1 MARESES
8 GLPIEP
14 VYGPDALTGWDAE
27 EKLGEPGKYPFTRGV
42 YPTMYTGRPWTMR
55 QYAGFGTA
63 MESNARYK
71 QLIANG
77 TMGLSVAF
85 DLPTQMGHDSDA
97 PIASGE
103 VGKVGVAIDSIDDMR
118 VLFGGIPLDKV
129 STSMTINAPAA
140 LLLLL
145 YQLVAEEQ
153 GVSADKLTG
162 TIQND
167 VLKEYIA
174 RGTYIFPP
182 KPSLRLIADIFK
194 YCKAEIPKWNTISI
208 SGYHMAEAGASPAQE
223 IAFTLADGIEYVR
236 TAVAAGMDVDDF
248 APRLSFFFVARTTIL
263 EEVAKFRAARRI
275 WARVMK
281 EEFGAKNPKSLMLRF
296 HTQTAGV
303 QLTAQQPEVN
313 LVRVAV
319 QGLGAVLGGT
329 QSLHTNSFD
338 EAIALPTDKS
348 ARLAL
353 RTQQVLAYETDVTAT
368 VDPFAG
374 SYVVEK
380 MTDDVEA
387 AALELMGKVEDLGG
401 AVNAIEHGFQKSEIE
416 RSAYR
421 IAQETD
427 SGERVVVGVNRFQ
440 LDEEEPYEPLRVDPA
455 IEAQQADR
463 LAKLRAERDQQA
475 VDTALAALKKAA
487 EGEDNV
493 LYPMKD
499 ALRAGRRWARCAT
512 RCARSGV
519 RTCPRTP
526 SEPGRP
532 LVRVPAGDGGRPPGR
547 AVGRSARRPEPAQVA
562 ADALR
567 SGPGPAHVPV
577 RPHQEQAR
585 PVRPECRPAHHPHRL
600 RHVRGVDA
608 QRQQRPVR
616 SAEGVEEAYA
626 VHGPVRRPVPGPH
639 RALGDRRPGL
649 RRQGRV
655 PVAQPQ
661 LPCRPAAP
669 HLAPVDAGRQLQHPR
684 GDRAPLL
691 LVTVQQSGRGPARQH
706 RAQLPAQVV
715 GVLDAGVQALSARR

>member
-1 MARESES
+1 MTRESES

-14 VYGPDALTGWDAE
+14 VYGPDTLDGWNPDD
-27 EKLGEPGKYPFTRGV
+27 KLGEPGAYPFTRGV

-63 MESNARYK
+63 TESNARYK

-85 DLPTQMGHDSDA
+85 DLPTQMGYDSDA

-153 GVSADKLTG
+153 GVPAGKLTG

-182 KPSLRLIADIFK
+182 GPSLRLIADIFK
-194 YCKAEIPKWNTISI
+194 YCRAEIPKWNTISI

-248 APRLSFFFVARTTIL
+248 APRLSFFFVARTTVL

-319 QGLGAVLGGT
+319 QGLAAVLGGT

-387 AALELMGKVEDLGG
+387 AAVALMRKVEDLGG
-401 AVNAIEHGFQKSEIE
+401 AVHAIERGFQKNEIE
-416 RSAYR
+416 RNAYR
-421 IAQETD
+421 IALETD
-427 SGERVVVGVNRFQ
+427 SAERVVVGVNRFQ

-455 IEAQQADR
+455 IEAQQAAR
-463 LAKLRAERDQQA
+463 LAKLRAERDQGA
-475 VDTALAALKKAA
+475 VDMALAELRKAA
-487 EGEDNV
+487 EGTDNV
-493 LYPMKD
+493 LYPMKAALKARATVGEVCD
-499 ALRAGRRWARCAT
+499 ALR
-512 RCARSGV
+512 GV
-519 RTCPRTP
+519 WGTYEP
-526 SEPGRP
+526 SD
-532 LVRVPAGDGGRPPGR
+532 VF
-547 AVGRSARRPEPAQVA
+547 
-562 ADALR
+562 
-567 SGPGPAHVPV
+567 
-577 RPHQEQAR
+577 
-585 PVRPECRPAHHPHRL
+585 
-600 RHVRGVDA
+600 
-608 QRQQRPVR
+608 
-616 SAEGVEEAYA
+616 
-626 VHGPVRRPVPGPH
+626 
-639 RALGDRRPGL
+639 
-649 RRQGRV
+649 
-655 PVAQPQ
+655 
-661 LPCRPAAP
+661 
-669 HLAPVDAGRQLQHPR
+669 
-684 GDRAPLL
+684 
-691 LVTVQQSGRGPARQH
+691 
-706 RAQLPAQVV
+706 
-715 GVLDAGVQALSARR
+715 

>member
-14 VYGPDALTGWDAE
+14 VYGPDDLEGWDPG
-27 EKLGEPGKYPFTRGV
+27 EKLGEPGSYPFTRGV
-42 YPTMYTGRPWTMR
+42 YRSMYTGRPWTMR

-63 MESNARYK
+63 VESNARYK

-77 TMGLSVAF
+77 TTGLSVAF

-97 PIASGE
+97 PIAHGE

-118 VLFGGIPLDKV
+118 VLLDGIPLDQV

-145 YQLVAEEQ
+145 YQLVGEEQ
-153 GVSADKLTG
+153 GVPADRLTG

-182 KPSLRLIADIFK
+182 KPSLRLIADIFR
-194 YCKAEIPKWNTISI
+194 YCRAEIPRWNTISI

-275 WARVMK
+275 WARVMRD
-281 EEFGAKNPKSLMLRF
+281 EFGAKNPKSLMLRF

-319 QGLGAVLGGT
+319 QGLAAVLGGT

-374 SYVVEK
+374 AYVVES

-387 AALELMGKVEDLGG
+387 AALELMRKVEDLGG
-401 AVNAIEHGFQKSEIE
+401 AVSAIERGFQKGEIE

-427 SGERVVVGVNRFQ
+427 GGERVVVGVNRFT

-455 IEAQQADR
+455 IEAQQAER
-463 LAKLRAERDQQA
+463 LARLRAGRDGAA
-475 VDTALAALKKAA
+475 VDAALDELRKAA
-487 EGEDNV
+487 AGTDNV
-493 LYPMKD
+493 LYPMKEALRARATVGEVCD
-499 ALRAGRRWARCAT
+499 ALREVWGT
-512 RCARSGV
+512 YV
-519 RTCPRTP
+519 P
-526 SEPGRP
+526 SD
-532 LVRVPAGDGGRPPGR
+532 VF
-547 AVGRSARRPEPAQVA
+547 
-562 ADALR
+562 
-567 SGPGPAHVPV
+567 
-577 RPHQEQAR
+577 
-585 PVRPECRPAHHPHRL
+585 
-600 RHVRGVDA
+600 
-608 QRQQRPVR
+608 
-616 SAEGVEEAYA
+616 
-626 VHGPVRRPVPGPH
+626 
-639 RALGDRRPGL
+639 
-649 RRQGRV
+649 
-655 PVAQPQ
+655 
-661 LPCRPAAP
+661 
-669 HLAPVDAGRQLQHPR
+669 
-684 GDRAPLL
+684 
-691 LVTVQQSGRGPARQH
+691 
-706 RAQLPAQVV
+706 
-715 GVLDAGVQALSARR
+715 

>member
-1 MARESES
+1 MAREAEGVRLNES
-8 GLPIEP
+8 GQPIQP
-14 VYGPDALTGWDAE
+14 VYGPDVLRDWDPE
-27 EKLGEPGKYPFTRGV
+27 GKLGEPGAYPYTRGV
-42 YPTMYTGRPWTMR
+42 YPSMYTGRPWTMR

-63 MESNARYK
+63 TESNARYK
-71 QLIANG
+71 QLIENG

-118 VLFGGIPLDKV
+118 VLFGGIPLEKV

-153 GVSADKLTG
+153 GADPKKLTG

-208 SGYHMAEAGASPAQE
+208 SGYHMAEAGATPAQE
-223 IAFTLADGIEYVR
+223 IAFTLADGIQYVR

-248 APRLSFFFVARTTIL
+248 APRLSFFFVSRTTLL

-313 LVRVAV
+313 MARVTV
-319 QGLGAVLGGT
+319 QALGAVLGGT
-329 QSLHTNSFD
+329 QSLHTNSYD

-374 SYVVEK
+374 SYVVES

-387 AALELMGKVEDLGG
+387 AAVELMRQVEERGG
-401 AVNAIEHGFQKSEIE
+401 AVDAIEQGYQKNEIE
-416 RSAYR
+416 RSAYA
-421 IAQETD
+421 IAQEQD

-440 LDEEEPYEPLRVDPA
+440 MAEEDPYDPLKVDPA
-455 IEAQQADR
+455 IEAQQVER
-463 LAKLRAERDQQA
+463 LARLRAERDSAA
-475 VDTALAALKKAA
+475 VESALDSLRKAA

-493 LYPMKD
+493 LYPMKE
-499 ALRAGRRWARCAT
+499 ALRARAT
-512 RCARSGV
+512 VGEVCNTLRETWGAY
-519 RTCPRTP
+519 
-526 SEPGRP
+526 
-532 LVRVPAGDGGRPPGR
+532 VPTD
-547 AVGRSARRPEPAQVA
+547 
-562 ADALR
+562 
-567 SGPGPAHVPV
+567 
-577 RPHQEQAR
+577 
-585 PVRPECRPAHHPHRL
+585 
-600 RHVRGVDA
+600 
-608 QRQQRPVR
+608 
-616 SAEGVEEAYA
+616 
-626 VHGPVRRPVPGPH
+626 
-639 RALGDRRPGL
+639 
-649 RRQGRV
+649 
-655 PVAQPQ
+655 
-661 LPCRPAAP
+661 
-669 HLAPVDAGRQLQHPR
+669 
-684 GDRAPLL
+684 
-691 LVTVQQSGRGPARQH
+691 TF
-706 RAQLPAQVV
+706 
-715 GVLDAGVQALSARR
+715 